1 LAADRRLH
9 RFLLCGIYSMPRHIE
24 VVVGP
29 SKLFE
34 VVMAIHLAKRV
45 QGLVYGRYAV
55 LSQVW
60 NHPLN
65 RGSRLKA
72 LRDYFLW
79 NAVRY
84 SMDAR
89 HVLKLPGELEI
100 ILGKKENYGS
110 AVYAHGLSDHGELL
124 FLAHLMRPGDLFAD
138 VGANVGMYSV
148 WVAGTTGAN
157 AISMEPVPGTFKAL
171 KQNIRLN
178 DLSHLIEAHQV
189 ATGARAGVV
198 QMTCDVG
205 GLDHIV
211 EGRSGGNTVE
221 VPVARIDDLLKG
233 RAPYA
238 VKIDVEGYE
247 LRALQGAVQTLQ
259 NPDVKAVVIELQ
271 DWTLRKFGTSEKECR
286 EFLTGLGFQPHSYDP
301 SIRKLT
307 KIAAGATKRLN
318 EIFVRPDSEI
328 EERLRSAKAVP
339 MQAPI

>member
-1 LAADRRLH
+1 
-9 RFLLCGIYSMPRHIE
+9 
-24 VVVGP
+24 
-29 SKLFE
+29 
-34 VVMAIHLAKRV
+34 MAVHLAQRV
-45 QGLVYGRYAV
+45 KGIVYGRYAV

-60 NHPLN
+60 NHPFN

-89 HVLKLPGELEI
+89 HVLKLPGGLEI

-110 AVYAHGLSDHGELL
+110 AVYTHGLSDHGELL
-124 FLAHLMRPGDLFAD
+124 FLAHLLRPGDHFAD
-138 VGANVGMYSV
+138 IGANVGMYSV

-157 AISMEPVPGTFKAL
+157 AISIEPVPPTFKAL

-178 DLSHLIEAHQV
+178 DLAHLIEAHQV
-189 ATGARAGVV
+189 AAGAEAGVV
-198 QMTCDVG
+198 RMTSDVG

-211 EGRSGGNTVE
+211 EGKSAGNTVD
-221 VPVARIDDLLKG
+221 VPVTRIDDLLKG
-233 RAPYA
+233 RGPYA
-238 VKIDVEGYE
+238 MKIDVEGYE

-286 EFLTGLGFQPHSYDP
+286 EYLIGLGFQPHTYDP
-301 SIRKLT
+301 FTRKLT
-307 KIAAGATKRLN
+307 KIAGGVAKGLN
-318 EIFVRPDSEI
+318 EIFVRPDSKL
-328 EERLRSAKAVP
+328 EERLASAKAVP
-339 MQAPI
+339 VQAWK